1 MKMMTKTAAILGLVL
16 FLNLYAGAHEHKAP
30 HGGALVELGEEYAH
44 IEVVLE
50 AATGK
55 ITGYLL
61 DGEAEKAVRIKQ
73 NEIELKISTIEG
85 KDMPIT
91 VSLKA
96 MANLLSEE
104 KVGDTSQF
112 GGQSDKLKNTKKFE
126 ASVNAVTVKGKE
138 FKDVKFKFPE
148 GNEEKK

>member
-1 MKMMTKTAAILGLVL
+1 
-16 FLNLYAGAHEHKAP
+16 
-30 HGGALVELGEEYAH
+30 
-44 IEVVLE
+44 
-50 AATGK
+50 
-55 ITGYLL
+55 
-61 DGEAEKAVRIKQ
+61 
-73 NEIELKISTIEG
+73 
-85 KDMPIT
+85 

-112 GGQSDKLKNTKKFE
+112 GGQSDKLKNVKKFE